1 MVLQMKIS
9 PMEQIKKIS
18 MIKPEEWADTHLEAH
33 ERINSAITQFY
44 GLFTDIVK
52 QIKALS
58 NKHEDAEDKNSV
70 SFSKLKDDVGWL
82 KQDIQWLSKQ
92 IEAIS
97 IKLNEWRKFLT
108 RRYEWIVDTDKETT
122 VELDPIT
129 DDDLKWRQ
137 YLANIVINEAL
148 PNQWAIK
155 YSFPKTSL
163 IFDEYTPRIY
173 LKAKEWEHA
182 VLEYDFTIILIEV

>member
-18 MIKPEEWADTHLEAH
+18 MIKPEEWADTHLDAH

-44 GLFTDIVK
+44 GLFTDIIK
-52 QIKALS
+52 QVKALS
-58 NKHEDAEDKNSV
+58 NKHEDAEEKNSV
-70 SFSKLKDDVGWL
+70 SFSKLKENVDWL
-82 KQDIQWLSKQ
+82 KKDIQWLSKQ
-92 IEAIS
+92 IEAIN
-97 IKLNEWRKFLT
+97 IKLNEWRKFMT
-108 RRYEWIVDTDKETT
+108 RRYVWIVDTDKETT

-137 YLANIVINEAL
+137 YLANIVVNEAL
-148 PNQWAIK
+148 PNQWAIE

-163 IFDEYTPRIY
+163 IFDEYAPHIY
-173 LKAKEWEHA
+173 LKAKEGEHA
-182 VLEYDFTIILIEV
+182 VLEYDFTIILTEV

>member
-18 MIKPEEWADTHLEAH
+18 MINPEEWADTHLEAH

-44 GLFTDIVK
+44 GLFTDIIK
-52 QIKALS
+52 QVKALS
-58 NKHEDAEDKNSV
+58 NKHEDAEEKNSV
-70 SFSKLKDDVGWL
+70 SFSKLKEEVDWL
-82 KQDIQWLSKQ
+82 KKDVQWLSKQ
-92 IEAIS
+92 IETIN
-97 IKLNEWRKFLT
+97 IKLNEWRKFMT

-122 VELDPIT
+122 VELDTIT

-137 YLANIVINEAL
+137 YLANIVVNEAL
-148 PNQWAIK
+148 PNQWAIE

-163 IFDEYTPRIY
+163 IFDEYAPRIY
-173 LKAKEWEHA
+173 LKAKEGEHA
-182 VLEYDFTIILIEV
+182 VLEYDFTIILTEV

>member
-52 QIKALS
+52 QVKALS

-70 SFSKLKDDVGWL
+70 SFSKLKDDVDWL
-82 KQDIQWLSKQ
+82 KKDIQWLSKQ

-97 IKLNEWRKFLT
+97 AKLNEWRKFLT

-129 DDDLKWRQ
+129 DDDLKGRQ
-137 YLANIVINEAL
+137 YLANIVVNEAL
-148 PNQWAIK
+148 PNQWAIE

-182 VLEYDFTIILIEV
+182 VLEYDFTIILTEV